1 MDYVLSIVWFFIL
14 LAILYFMYKK
24 DCDEN
29 SQGFWKESKSLIIGA
44 AVFCL
49 LLGGCAH
56 ACDTDKTVDSG
67 FNEWTGKPSNP
78 FYPPK

>member
-1 MDYVLSIVWFFIL
+1 MEFVLSIVLFLIL
-14 LAILYFMYKK
+14 LFVLYFIYKT
-24 DCDEN
+24 DYNEN
-29 SQGFWKESKSLIIGA
+29 SQGFWEESKSLIICA

-49 LLGGCAH
+49 LLGGCTRS
-56 ACDTDKTVDSG
+56 CNTDKTVDSG

>member
-1 MDYVLSIVWFFIL
+1 MEFILSIIVFLIL
-14 LAILYFMYKK
+14 LAILYFLYKN
-24 DCDEN
+24 DYNEN
-29 SQGFWKESKSLIIGA
+29 SQGYWNECKSLIIGA

-49 LLGGCAH
+49 LLGGCARS
-56 ACDTDKTVDSG
+56 CDTDKKVNSG